1 LGEVICEG
9 GDKMKY
15 DIILADKFLDM
26 MLNNEEELGEL
37 AKKMSAEAVMAFKY
51 ESEGLMVEE

>member
-1 LGEVICEG
+1 
-9 GDKMKY
+9 MKY